1 MYVQEAY
8 QKRDELQSFT
18 QRKEIEEKEVEK
30 ERQGLSSAEK
40 NIQELKEETNQ
51 LKHKVHETNR
61 NMEVNIRQQDIVLIG
76 QIFNLGV

>member
-1 MYVQEAY
+1 M
-8 QKRDELQSFT
+8 
-18 QRKEIEEKEVEK
+18 EK

-61 NMEVNIRQQDIVLIG
+61 NMEVTIRHNFDLTISLPRCLIIKFV
-76 QIFNLGV
+76 QM

>member
-1 MYVQEAY
+1 M
-8 QKRDELQSFT
+8 QSFT

-51 LKHKVHETNR
+51 LKHKVHEINR
-61 NMEVNIRQQDIVLIG
+61 NMEVKIRHNLDLQNVSPRCLILKFV
-76 QIFNLGV
+76 QRLIYLYT